1 MLGRLPTIYIG
12 ILDDSI
18 DWAIRSDLE
27 LSYFTSVIVILEEV
41 LEGIQLKPTELYCTY
56 ICIKFVGLFPRAY

>member
-1 MLGRLPTIYIG
+1 MLGMLPTIYMG

-18 DWAIRSDLE
+18 PWPIRSDAE

-41 LEGIQLKPTELYCTY
+41 LEGIQPTPTELYCTY
-56 ICIKFVGLFPRAY
+56 ICIKFVG